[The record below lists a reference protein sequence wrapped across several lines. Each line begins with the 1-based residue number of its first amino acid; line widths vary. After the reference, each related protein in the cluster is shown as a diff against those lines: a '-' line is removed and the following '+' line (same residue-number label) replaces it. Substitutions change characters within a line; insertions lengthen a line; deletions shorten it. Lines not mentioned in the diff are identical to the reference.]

1 MKINSNINALF
12 TERNLKASSN
22 DLLNTMQRLSSG
34 LRINSAKD
42 DAAGLAISDRFTSR
56 INGMEQASRNTNDS
70 ISMLQTAEGALSTV
84 TDSLQRIRTLAVQAA
99 NGTNSLADKQ
109 SLQAEVQQLK
119 DEIRTLYDRTNFN
132 GVQLFDRGEA
142 TRDSNENETSVINGL
157 HSYWLEQSENIIEK
171 YYGLMGDNAILRVDI
186 KSFSD
191 GAGQTAA
198 RVVGTIQSGETLVS
212 NQVMEI
218 DMADFTPPNLPNGG
232 SAPFYNDRIIAHE
245 MVHAVM
251 GRTINST
258 DAGTPTWFKEGSAE
272 FIHGADERLLSDI
285 NASNVASVV
294 NQIGNGSSGAWGG
307 NSIDYST
314 AYAAVRYMHAEI
326 KANGGDGIKDI
337 MTYLAEDPNRT
348 LDQALAKA
356 SSGAF
361 TDLAGFVADYT
372 ANGANFINTE
382 LDLNNADTGA
392 IGGLDADNG
401 DVKTADNV
409 VPTPEFYEADPLR
422 GFITAFNQSVEIDR
436 HEINLQLGENS
447 SQKFKLESV
456 SRIDVE
462 AFDVANDA
470 EGTIRRVDAAL
481 KEIDSHRAIFGAI
494 QNRLES
500 TVNNLANNIENTTAS
515 RSRLLD
521 ADFASETTKMTRAQ
535 ILQQAGIAMM
545 AQANSSSQLALRLL

>member
-12 TERNLKASSN
+12 TERNLKASTN
-22 DLLNTMQRLSSG
+22 NLQNTMQRLSSG

-42 DAAGLAISDRFTSR
+42 DAAGLAISNRFTSR

-70 ISMLQTAEGALSTV
+70 ISMLQTAEGALTTV

-171 YYGLMGDNAILRVDI
+171 YYGLKGDNAILRVDI
-186 KSFSD
+186 KSFTD

-212 NQVMEI
+212 NQIMEI

-251 GRTINST
+251 GRTVNST
-258 DAGTPTWFKEGSAE
+258 AAGTPTWFKEGAAE

-326 KANGGDGIKDI
+326 KANGGDGIIDI

-348 LDQALAKA
+348 LDQAFAEV

-361 TDLAGFVADYT
+361 TDLADFVADYK
-372 ANGANFINTE
+372 ANGANFISTKM
-382 LDLNNADTGA
+382 DLNNADTGA

-401 DVKTADNV
+401 DLKTADNV
-409 VPTPEFYEADPLR
+409 VPTPEFYETDPLQ

-481 KEIDSHRAIFGAI
+481 KEIDSHRAMFGAI

-545 AQANSSSQLALRLL
+545 AQANSSSQLALQLL

>member
-12 TERNLKASSN
+12 TGRNLKASTN
-22 DLLNTMQRLSSG
+22 NLQNTMQRLSSG

-42 DAAGLAISDRFTSR
+42 DAAGLAISNRFTSR

-171 YYGLMGDNAILRVDI
+171 YYGLKGDNAILRVDI
-186 KSFSD
+186 KSFTD

-212 NQVMEI
+212 NQIMEI

-251 GRTINST
+251 GRTVNST
-258 DAGTPTWFKEGSAE
+258 AAGTPTWFKEGAAE

-326 KANGGDGIKDI
+326 KANGGDGIIDI

-348 LDQALAKA
+348 LDQAFAEA

-361 TDLAGFVADYT
+361 TDLADFVADYT
-372 ANGANFINTE
+372 ANGANFISTKM
-382 LDLNNADTGA
+382 DLNNADTGA

-401 DVKTADNV
+401 DLKTADNV
-409 VPTPEFYEADPLR
+409 VPTPEFYETDPLQ

-481 KEIDSHRAIFGAI
+481 KEIDSHRAMFGAI

-545 AQANSSSQLALRLL
+545 AQANSSSQLALQLL

>member
-1 MKINSNINALF
+1 MKINSNIYALF
-12 TERNLKASSN
+12 TERNLKASTN
-22 DLLNTMQRLSSG
+22 NLQNTMQRLSSG

-42 DAAGLAISDRFTSR
+42 DAAGLAISNRFTSR

-171 YYGLMGDNAILRVDI
+171 YYGLKGDNAILRVDI
-186 KSFSD
+186 KSFTD

-212 NQVMEI
+212 NQIMEI

-251 GRTINST
+251 GRTVNST
-258 DAGTPTWFKEGSAE
+258 AAGTPTWFKEGAAE

-326 KANGGDGIKDI
+326 KANGGDGIIDI

-348 LDQALAKA
+348 LDQAFAEA

-361 TDLAGFVADYT
+361 TDLADFVADYT
-372 ANGANFINTE
+372 ANGANFISTKM
-382 LDLNNADTGA
+382 DLNNADTGA

-401 DVKTADNV
+401 DLKTADNV
-409 VPTPEFYEADPLR
+409 VPTPEFYETDPLQ

-481 KEIDSHRAIFGAI
+481 KEIDSHRAMFGAI

-545 AQANSSSQLALRLL
+545 AQANSSSQLALQLL

>member
-22 DLLNTMQRLSSG
+22 NLLNTMQRLSSG

-372 ANGANFINTE
+372 ANGANFINTK

-500 TVNNLANNIENTTAS
+500 TVKNLANNIENTTAS

-521 ADFASETTKMTRAQ
+521 ADFASETTKMTRAK

-545 AQANSSSQLALRLL
+545 AQANSSSQLALQLL

>member
-22 DLLNTMQRLSSG
+22 NLLNTMQRLSSG

-232 SAPFYNDRIIAHE
+232 YNDRIIAHE

-372 ANGANFINTE
+372 ANGANFINTK

-521 ADFASETTKMTRAQ
+521 ADFASETTKMTRAK

-545 AQANSSSQLALRLL
+545 AQANSSSQLALQLL

>member
-22 DLLNTMQRLSSG
+22 DLQNTMQRLSSG

-232 SAPFYNDRIIAHE
+232 SALFYNDRIIAHE

-251 GRTINST
+251 GRTVNST
-258 DAGTPTWFKEGSAE
+258 AAGTPTWFKEGAAE

-348 LDQALAKA
+348 LNQAFAEA

-361 TDLAGFVADYT
+361 TDLADFVADYT
-372 ANGANFINTE
+372 ANGANFINTKM
-382 LDLNNADTGA
+382 DLNNADTGA

-401 DVKTADNV
+401 DLKTADNV
-409 VPTPEFYEADPLR
+409 VPTPEFYEADPLQ
-422 GFITAFNQSVEIDR
+422 GFIAAFNQSVEIDR

-481 KEIDSHRAIFGAI
+481 KEIDSLRAMFGAI

-545 AQANSSSQLALRLL
+545 AQANSSSQLALQLL

>member
-42 DAAGLAISDRFTSR
+42 DAAGLAISEFTSR

-171 YYGLMGDNAILRVDI
+171 FYGLMGDNAILRVDI

-191 GAGQTAA
+191 GVGQTAA

-232 SAPFYNDRIIAHE
+232 KAPFYNDRIIAHE

-272 FIHGADERLLSDI
+272 FIHGADERLSNDI
-285 NASNVASVV
+285 DLSNVATVV
-294 NQIGNGSSGAWGG
+294 SRIGDGSSVAWG
-307 NSIDYST
+307 NQSIDYST
-314 AYAAVRYMHAEI
+314 AYVAVRYMHAEI

-372 ANGANFINTE
+372 ANGANFINTK
-382 LDLNNADTGA
+382 LDLNNVDTGA

-545 AQANSSSQLALRLL
+545 AQANSSSQLALQLL

>member
-1 MKINSNINALF
+1 
-12 TERNLKASSN
+12 
-22 DLLNTMQRLSSG
+22 MQRLSSG

-285 NASNVASVV
+285 NSSNVASVV

-307 NSIDYST
+307 NSIDYSS

-521 ADFASETTKMTRAQ
+521 ADFASETTKMTRAK

-545 AQANSSSQLALRLL
+545 AQANSSS

>member
-521 ADFASETTKMTRAQ
+521 ADFASETTKMTRAK

-545 AQANSSSQLALRLL
+545 AQANSSSQLALQLL

>member
-12 TERNLKASSN
+12 TGRNLKASTN
-22 DLLNTMQRLSSG
+22 NLQNTMQRLSSG

-42 DAAGLAISDRFTSR
+42 DAAGLAISNRFTSR
-56 INGMEQASRNTNDS
+56 INGMEQASRNTNDA

-119 DEIRTLYDRTNFN
+119 DEIRKLYDRTNFN

-171 YYGLMGDNAILRVDI
+171 YYGLKGDNAILRVDI

-191 GAGQTAA
+191 GLSNTAA

-232 SAPFYNDRIIAHE
+232 KAPFYNDRIIAHE

-251 GRTINST
+251 GRTINAT
-258 DAGTPTWFKEGSAE
+258 DAGTPKWFKEGSAE
-272 FIHGADERLLSDI
+272 FIHGADERLSNDI
-285 NASNVASVV
+285 DLSNVATVV
-294 NQIGNGSSGAWGG
+294 NRIGDGSSAAWG
-307 NSIDYST
+307 NQSIDYST

-348 LDQALAKA
+348 LDQAFAEV

-361 TDLAGFVADYT
+361 TDLADFVADYK
-372 ANGANFINTE
+372 ANGANFISTKM
-382 LDLNNADTGA
+382 DLNNADTGA

-401 DVKTADNV
+401 DLKTADNV
-409 VPTPEFYEADPLR
+409 VPTPEFYETDPLQ

-481 KEIDSHRAIFGAI
+481 KEIDSHRAMFGAI

-545 AQANSSSQLALRLL
+545 AQANSSSQLALQLL

>member
-22 DLLNTMQRLSSG
+22 NLLNTMQRLSSG

-372 ANGANFINTE
+372 ANGANFINTK

-545 AQANSSSQLALRLL
+545 AQANSSSQLALQLL

>member
-1 MKINSNINALF
+1 
-12 TERNLKASSN
+12 
-22 DLLNTMQRLSSG
+22 
-34 LRINSAKD
+34 
-42 DAAGLAISDRFTSR
+42 
-56 INGMEQASRNTNDS
+56 
-70 ISMLQTAEGALSTV
+70 
-84 TDSLQRIRTLAVQAA
+84 
-99 NGTNSLADKQ
+99 
-109 SLQAEVQQLK
+109 
-119 DEIRTLYDRTNFN
+119 
-132 GVQLFDRGEA
+132 
-142 TRDSNENETSVINGL
+142 
-157 HSYWLEQSENIIEK
+157 
-171 YYGLMGDNAILRVDI
+171 
-186 KSFSD
+186 
-191 GAGQTAA
+191 
-198 RVVGTIQSGETLVS
+198 
-212 NQVMEI
+212 MEI

-251 GRTINST
+251 GRTVNST
-258 DAGTPTWFKEGSAE
+258 AAGTPTWFKEGAAE

-326 KANGGDGIKDI
+326 KANGGDGIIDI

-348 LDQALAKA
+348 LDQAFAEA

-361 TDLAGFVADYT
+361 TDLADFVADYT
-372 ANGANFINTE
+372 ANGANFISTKM
-382 LDLNNADTGA
+382 DLNNADTGA

-401 DVKTADNV
+401 DLKTADNV
-409 VPTPEFYEADPLR
+409 VPTPEFYETDPLQ

-481 KEIDSHRAIFGAI
+481 KEIDSHRAMFGAI

-545 AQANSSSQLALRLL
+545 AQANSSSQLALQLL

>member
-12 TERNLKASSN
+12 TERNLKASTN
-22 DLLNTMQRLSSG
+22 NLQNTMQRLSSG

-42 DAAGLAISDRFTSR
+42 DAAGLAISNRFTSR

-171 YYGLMGDNAILRVDI
+171 YYGLKGDNAILRVDI
-186 KSFSD
+186 KSFTD

-212 NQVMEI
+212 NQIMEI

-251 GRTINST
+251 GRTVNST
-258 DAGTPTWFKEGSAE
+258 AAGTPTWFKEGAAE

-326 KANGGDGIKDI
+326 KANGGDGIIDI

-348 LDQALAKA
+348 LDQAFAEA

-361 TDLAGFVADYT
+361 TDLADFVADYT
-372 ANGANFINTE
+372 ANGANFISTKM
-382 LDLNNADTGA
+382 DLNNADTGA

-401 DVKTADNV
+401 DLKTADNV
-409 VPTPEFYEADPLR
+409 VPTPEFYETDPLQ

-481 KEIDSHRAIFGAI
+481 KEIDSHRAMFGAI

-545 AQANSSSQLALRLL
+545 AQANSSSQLALQLL